1 MQNQSVIHKIWL
13 VRTSLLKKFN
23 DAQAFKLKEGG
34 YVDSF
39 SIEHWLPGT
48 CCTLLQSTSTYYSM
62 TSIQPPSTLSL
73 SGVATIA
80 PGRRGEQPRPTTDHG
95 YHLRSLG
102 PPPPQ
107 PALPLWNPRHNTCH
121 EKYSII
127 FAFFTIRKHYITC
140 MADN

>member
-48 CCTLLQSTSTYYSM
+48 CCTLLQSTST
-62 TSIQPPSTLSL
+62 IQRQAFNLPQPSLSL
-73 SGVATIA
+73 VWPPLLLGDEVNSLALLPITAITYAALVL
-80 PGRRGEQPRPTTDHG
+80 
-95 YHLRSLG
+95 HLL
-102 PPPPQ
+102 
-107 PALPLWNPRHNTCH
+107 NPRCLSGTH
-121 EKYSII
+121 
-127 FAFFTIRKHYITC
+127 AITHA
-140 MADN
+140 MKNIPLSLHFSP